1 MSQRTMIKAF
11 GLKWNPFSRDIPTE
25 AIIVSPRLENFLW
38 RVEQLIDEGGFAL
51 ITGDSGTGKSS
62 AMRVLHDRLD
72 QMREVNVAHIDRP
85 QSSVAD
91 FYRELG
97 DAFGIS
103 VAASNRWGGF
113 RALREKWRA
122 TLEASLNRPV
132 LLIDEAQEM
141 SAQVLAELRILSAE
155 HFGSRSLLT
164 IILAGDS
171 RLPERFR
178 CAELA
183 PLGSRI
189 RTRLVLETQSI
200 DDANQAL
207 RSLLET
213 AGNPRLFTVGLGQ
226 ALAEQTFGN
235 FRALANLANELLV
248 EAAKRELDVIDE
260 KLFLDYVAS
269 RSPRSTAATRRQ
281 GRTKSKRT

>member
-1 MSQRTMIKAF
+1 
-11 GLKWNPFSRDIPTE
+11 
-25 AIIVSPRLENFLW
+25 VSPRLENFLW

-122 TLEASLNRPV
+122 TLEASLTRPV
-132 LLIDEAQEM
+132 LLVDEAQEM
-141 SAQVLAELRILSAE
+141 SGQVLAELRILSAE
-155 HFGSRSLLT
+155 HFDSRSLLT

-213 AGNPRLFTVGLGQ
+213 AGNPRLFTAGLGQ

>member
-1 MSQRTMIKAF
+1 VTNRTTIKGF
-11 GLKWNPFSRDIPTE
+11 GLKWNPFSRDLPTE
-25 AIIVSPRLENFLW
+25 AIILTPRLENFLW
-38 RVEQLIDEGGFAL
+38 RVEQLVDEGGFAL
-51 ITGDSGTGKSS
+51 ITGESGTGKSS

-72 QMREVNVAHIDRP
+72 QMRDVQAAHIDRP

-103 VAASNRWGGF
+103 VASSNRWGGF

-122 TLEASLNRPV
+122 TLEASLTRPV

-141 SAQVLAELRILSAE
+141 SGQVLAELRILSAE
-155 HFGSRSLLT
+155 HFDSRSLLT

-178 CAELA
+178 SAELA

-189 RTRLVLETQSI
+189 RTRLVLEPQSI
-200 DDANQAL
+200 DEATKAI
-207 RSLLET
+207 RALLEK
-213 AGNPRLFTVGLGQ
+213 AGNLRLFTDGLMQ
-226 ALAEQTFGN
+226 TLAEQTFGN
-235 FRALANLANELLV
+235 FRALANLGNELLV
-248 EAAKRELDVIDE
+248 EAGKRNADVIDE
-260 KLFLDYVAS
+260 ALYLDYIAS
-269 RSPRSTAATRRQ
+269 RSPRHASTTKRR
-281 GRTKSKRT
+281 GRRKGKAS